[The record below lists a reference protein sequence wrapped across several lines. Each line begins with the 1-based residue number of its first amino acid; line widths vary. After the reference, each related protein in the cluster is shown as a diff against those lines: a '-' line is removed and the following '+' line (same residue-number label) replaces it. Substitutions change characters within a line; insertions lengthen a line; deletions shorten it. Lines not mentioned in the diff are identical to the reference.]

1 MTFPGP
7 LTDKFDSL
15 HDIARNSQDDKCVTK
30 ISSWMSQCAEHEKC
44 YQFESVP
51 LPERIIEVS
60 PDPLVSPRIVASE
73 GQKGAYII
81 LSHHH
86 PSADSASSSTE
97 AQPKDIL
104 PANLDIALYPKA
116 IADAI
121 DITRRLGYRYLWI
134 RQLCLT
140 TSEFSENP
148 AHFLGIYGRASLMLT
163 ASIRSELNLGLFH
176 ERNILQ
182 SPALGITKD
191 RYLRPRALRWMTNI
205 EESPLSRQGWNV
217 IERILAPRIVHFTDR
232 QLVWECASGCQF
244 EAVKIIKEQ
253 ESGPRIN
260 GYDKKLF
267 QQFVESALLSPST
280 DINET
285 PYAGE
290 ESPVARLEAWTDS
303 VNALSWGSF
312 ENPSDKLLVVGKSA
326 LAISDGSMGD
336 YLAGI
341 WSKHVASGLAWGR
354 MFSPLTS
361 ATEYVAPTWSWASVD
376 GPVGIDDV
384 RENLASDSAW
394 AQKYQPELVSHHI
407 LYADPS
413 TPYGNVLPGSHIVLD
428 AACIGFKR
436 LTSVLKDD
444 EESFRVRPILDQSL
458 MFECICCRPRSAEVQ
473 EADSEKFNREIDH
486 HVCAVLKIDDWTTKT
501 DNVGPCVCLVLK
513 ASDGDDSYTRVGF
526 LTVAPNCWNKPV
538 NPSGTFDRLG
548 WERRQLR
555 LV

>member
-1 MTFPGP
+1 
-7 LTDKFDSL
+7 
-15 HDIARNSQDDKCVTK
+15 
-30 ISSWMSQCAEHEKC
+30 MSQCAEHEEC
-44 YQFESVP
+44 HQFESVP
-51 LPERIIEVS
+51 LPERIIEVT
-60 PDPLVSPRIVASE
+60 PDPMVAPRIIASG

-86 PSADSASSSTE
+86 STDSACSST
-97 AQPKDIL
+97 QRLSKVSL
-104 PANLDIALYPKA
+104 PANLDISLYPTA

-140 TSEFSENP
+140 TSEFSEIP
-148 AHFLGIYGRASLMLT
+148 AFFLGIYGRASLMLT
-163 ASIRSELNLGLFH
+163 ASVRSVPNVGLFH
-176 ERNILQ
+176 ERNIVQ

-244 EAVKIIKEQ
+244 EAAKLIEEQ
-253 ESGPRIN
+253 QSGPRMN

-267 QQFVESALLSPST
+267 QQFVESALLSALNET
-280 DINET
+280 NET
-285 PYAGE
+285 PYAGKDD
-290 ESPVARLEAWTDS
+290 SMARLEAWTDS

-312 ENPSDKLLVVGKSA
+312 ENLSDKLLVVGKAA

-341 WSKHVASGLAWGR
+341 WSKHIASGLAWGR

-361 ATEYVAPTWSWASVD
+361 TSEYVAPTWSWASVD

-384 RENLASDSAW
+384 HESLASDSAW
-394 AQKYQPELVSHHI
+394 AQKYQPEILSHHI
-407 LYADPS
+407 LHADPS
-413 TPYGNVLPGSHIVLD
+413 DPYGNVLPGSHIVLD
-428 AACIGFKR
+428 AACIGFNR
-436 LTSVLKDD
+436 LTSALKAD
-444 EESFRVRPILDQSL
+444 EESFRLRPILDQSL
-458 MFECICCRPRSAEVQ
+458 MFECICCRPRSAELQ
-473 EADSEKFNREIDH
+473 EAESEKFSREVDH
-486 HVCAVLKIDDWTTKT
+486 HICAVLKIDDWATNG
-501 DNVGPCVCLVLK
+501 DSVRPCICLILK
-513 ASDGDDSYTRVGF
+513 ASDGDDSYIRVG
-526 LTVAPNCWNKPV
+526 LSIVAPS
-538 NPSGTFDRLG
+538 PSMSKSVDPNLAFDGLG